1 LFDTLDDQPQIEG
14 EREKPQNEVEREKLQ
29 FFQDYGNM
37 ETTSSETSIG
47 FER

>member
-14 EREKPQNEVEREKLQ
+14 EREKPQNEVQRENLQ

-37 ETTSSETSIG
+37 ETASSETSIVL
-47 FER
+47 ER